1 MNIEIKYLQKIVE
14 GEVTL
19 ILAYLLVVMCLLV
32 AISTEDQGLMIMTIC
47 FSVAMFLISIVSFSQ
62 AGRIRKKLKG
72 VN

>member
-14 GEVTL
+14 GGVTL
-19 ILAYLLVVMCLLV
+19 ILAYLLVVMCSLA
-32 AISTEDQGLMIMTIC
+32 AILTEDQGLMIMTIC

-62 AGRIRKKLKG
+62 AERIRKKLKG